1 MKTWVD
7 EYATML
13 KDCEK
18 RSEWL
23 TEWDR
28 GFVESLRRQ
37 IADGRQPSAKQIEK
51 LDNVWER
58 VTAMRHRTAAT
69 NYAGHGETKFRLGAA
84 TASAADG
91 QRKPAKRRV
100 S

>member
-13 KDCEK
+13 NDCEK

-28 GFVESLRRQ
+28 GFVKSLQRQ
-37 IADGRQPSAKQIEK
+37 IAAGRQPSAKQVEK
-51 LDNVWER
+51 LDSIWER
-58 VTAMRHRTAAT
+58 VTAMRPRTT
-69 NYAGHGETKFRLGAA
+69 GINHG
-84 TASAADG
+84 
-91 QRKPAKRRV
+91 
-100 S
+100 